1 MAFCANCG
9 ISLDDGTKFCPKC
22 GNPASTLYPKYRD
35 KIIHNSPNAV
45 YRYIGLVALFLLVL
59 LGIAGLSENDNN
71 DESSFFSIGKTEKD
85 IKSIK
90 SVEQMKDA
98 IKNTIWTHTE
108 KGDIWYKFVFKEE
121 TMIHYA
127 AFPSDGHW
135 RYLGEVEYSIVENR
149 SSYDGKRYIAAV
161 FDIAK
166 YSIPVEFN
174 FSDCHLYSFGFDIGR
189 CKLGDFEWD

>member
-1 MAFCANCG
+1 MAFCGNCG
-9 ISLDDGTKFCPKC
+9 HFIGSVKFCPNC
-22 GNPASTLYPKYRD
+22 GKPVSS
-35 KIIHNSPNAV
+35 IHNH
-45 YRYIGLVALFLLVL
+45 YRGQNVNNSSNKIYYCVGIGALIILVL
-59 LGIAGLSENDNN
+59 LGIAGLSFDAEN
-71 DESSFFSIGKTEKD
+71 SEKKVENITS
-85 IKSIK
+85 IKSI
-90 SVEQMKDA
+90 EDMQNA
-98 IKNTIWTHTE
+98 IQNTTWTHTE
-108 KGDIWYKFVFKEE
+108 KGDIWYKFVFKES

-149 SSYDGKRYIAAV
+149 SSYDGQRYIAAV

-166 YSIPVEFN
+166 YNIPVEFN